1 MPLQADGRFLG
12 TTRSGNII
20 SVIPFFPPKK
30 KIDCRVASEI
40 HLNDLIRLGN
50 ELSVR

>member
-1 MPLQADGRFLG
+1 MGGSSEPQGQVTSSALL
-12 TTRSGNII
+12 
-20 SVIPFFPPKK
+20 PFFPPKK
-30 KIDCRVASEI
+30 KIDCRIASEI